1 MTAKKKSAYAVS
13 KLKDFSTAAL
23 EKAGKGLLSALEAE
37 SKAVTSEAGWKPFR
51 DRWMARNDS
60 VLAQINDLWLKA
72 APREA
77 KRDAGIQVNNLK
89 AQITKRVEEV
99 LAALQF
105 AGTASNDDE
114 VVAQLFQPHGMT
126 GTCRKRAA
134 ADDGIDITLPGIR
147 RPLGA
152 EHPIIKTMNEMVGV
166 FRNLGYSVEEGPE
179 IETDYYNFEA
189 LNFPPNHP
197 ARDTQDT
204 LFIANQES
212 KPLRDRLLLRTHT
225 SPVQIRTMEKM
236 KPPVRV
242 VCPGKVHRNDAP
254 DATHSPIFHQIEGLA
269 VDTNITFS
277 DLKGTLDH
285 AMKEMFGSS
294 VKTRFYPSFF
304 PFTEPSAD
312 VQISCIFCGG
322 RGYRDG
328 APCRNCKASGWI
340 ELLGCGMVDPN
351 VYGFVDY
358 DPKKVSGFAFG
369 MGVERI
375 AILKYGVDDIQLF
388 FNGDVRFLEQFA

>member
-1 MTAKKKSAYAVS
+1 MPYAVP
-13 KLKDFSTAAL
+13 KLTDFSAAMLDTAVDEL
-23 EKAGKGLLSALEAE
+23 HSALEQE
-37 SKAVTSEAGWKPFR
+37 SKAVASENDWKAFR
-51 DRWMARNDS
+51 DRWIARKNGI
-60 VLAQINDLWLKA
+60 LAQLNDLWLKA
-72 APREA
+72 APKDA
-77 KRDAGIQVNNLK
+77 KREVGQQVNEIK
-89 AQITKRVEEV
+89 AKVEQTVDSTLNRIQGGASTARFAAERVDV
-99 LAALQF
+99 
-105 AGTASNDDE
+105 
-114 VVAQLFQPHGMT
+114 
-126 GTCRKRAA
+126 
-134 ADDGIDITLPGIR
+134 TLPGIR

-152 EHPIIKTMNEMVGV
+152 EHPVIKTMNEIVGV

-189 LNFPPNHP
+189 LNFPLNHP

-204 LFIANQES
+204 LFIAGQES
-212 KPLRDRLLLRTHT
+212 KPQRDRLLLRTHT
-225 SPVQIRTMEKM
+225 SPVQIRSMEKM
-236 KPPVRV
+236 KPPLRV

-254 DATHSPIFHQIEGLA
+254 DATHSPIFHQVEGLA
-269 VDTNITFS
+269 VDTNITFC

-285 AMKEMFGSS
+285 AMKALFGSS

-322 RGYRDG
+322 TGTRDG

-358 DPKKVSGFAFG
+358 DPAKVSGFAFG